1 MEAALA
7 CALVLAVAGW
17 ACAFR
22 ARGEVNKAQER
33 SRITEV
39 RANAANARAH
49 DADVRAGMAVAD
61 LEATRVELKIV
72 RRELVRSKADNLF
85 LLSKIATPEG
95 EDDLLD
101 STSKRLRA
109 NGYRSE

>member
-22 ARGEVNKAQER
+22 ARGEVSRAQTRE
-33 SRITEV
+33 RITEV
-39 RANAANARAH
+39 RANAANARSH
-49 DADVRAGMAVAD
+49 DADVRAGVAVAQ

-72 RRELVRSKADNLF
+72 RHELGRAKADNLF
-85 LLSKIATPEG
+85 LLSKIPIPHD
-95 EDDLLD
+95 DDLLD
-101 STSKRLRA
+101 STAKRLRA